1 MSGRAWRAAAQ
12 TIERTFSF
20 LRLDLH
26 EHMFDSWNVDRRHE
40 LENLRR
46 SLAMLTPGTKAITRE
61 EALLLFQELGDVRTR
76 LNRLRQTLRQLAEED
91 EV

>member
-1 MSGRAWRAAAQ
+1 
-12 TIERTFSF
+12 
-20 LRLDLH
+20 
-26 EHMFDSWNVDRRHE
+26 MFDSWNVDRRHE